1 MKGEEKVKKKTQGL
15 VAIVLALTMMLA
27 ACSSGGSDD
36 EKSKSKGSDSGKST
50 GDSGKLE
57 IFSWWTAGGE
67 ADGLDALLD
76 VFKDKH
82 SDIKVENAA
91 VAGGAG
97 SNAKQVLSTRMQGG
111 DPPST
116 FQVHGGSELLQ
127 WVNSDKMQP
136 LDDLYKKNGWDKKFP
151 DKIIDMNSK
160 DGHVYGV
167 PVDIHRGNVLFFNKK
182 IFDKYNVDPPK
193 TFDDFFKVA
202 DKLKSE
208 GVTPLALG
216 DKEGWGATMI
226 FENILLAKLGPDDY
240 DKLWTGDV
248 DFDDPKVKD
257 AAKTFKKMLGY
268 INKNHSSLAW
278 QDATQSLIDGDA
290 AMQVMG
296 DFAEGYFL
304 SKDWKPNKQFGW
316 TQTPGTQGD
325 FMVIND
331 SFGLPKGVK
340 NEDQVEKFLTVL
352 GSKDGQDAFNPVKG
366 SIPANLDADKSKYN
380 EYSKSAL
387 KDFEKADDKDTL
399 TLSLAHGSAA
409 APGFETKA
417 DTAVNQFVTQQNVDS
432 FISSLKS
439 ASSQLKK

>member
-1 MKGEEKVKKKTQGL
+1 MKKKTQGL
-15 VAIVLALTMMLA
+15 IATVLALTMMLA

-36 EKSKSKGSDSGKST
+36 EKSKDSDSGKSS
-50 GDSGKLE
+50 GNSGKLE

-67 ADGLDALLD
+67 SDALDAMMK
-76 VFKDKH
+76 VFKKEYP
-82 SDIKVENAA
+82 DIKVKNAA
-91 VAGGAG
+91 VAGGGG

-116 FQVHGGSELLQ
+116 FQVHGGAEMLQ

-151 DKIIDMNSK
+151 DEIIDMNSK

-167 PVDIHRGNVLFFNKK
+167 PVDVHRGNVIFYNKK
-182 IFDKYNVDPPK
+182 IFKKYDIDPPK
-193 TFDDFFKVA
+193 SFDDFFKAA

-216 DKEGWGATMI
+216 DKEGWEATMI
-226 FENILLAKLGPDDY
+226 FENILLAKLGPEDY
-240 DKLWTGDV
+240 SKLWSGDIA
-248 DFDDPKVKD
+248 FDDPKVKES
-257 AAKTFKKMLGY
+257 AKIFKKMLGY
-268 INKNHSSLAW
+268 INDNHSSLAW
-278 QDATQSLIDGDA
+278 QDATQMLIDGDA

-316 TQTPGTQGD
+316 TPTPGTEGA
-325 FMVIND
+325 FMIIND
-331 SFGLPKGVK
+331 SFGLPKGID
-340 NEDQVEKFLTVL
+340 NEDQVKKFLTTL
-352 GSKDGQDAFNPVKG
+352 GSKKGQDAFNPIKG
-366 SIPANLDADKSKYN
+366 SIPANLDADESEYN
-380 EYSKSAL
+380 DYSKSAL
-387 KDFEKADDKDTL
+387 EDFKDADDNDAL

-417 DTAVNQFVTQQNVDS
+417 DTAVNQFVTQKNVDS
-432 FISSLKS
+432 FLNTLKS
-439 ASSQLKK
+439 ASSQLK